1 MTDYYWG
8 IAIGGMMGYV
18 LSLLTML
25 VIWALC
31 VIAKQEEG
39 KEDARKADTYEK

>member
-8 IAIGGMMGYV
+8 IAIGGMIGYC
-18 LSLLTML
+18 LSLLTMFT
-25 VIWALC
+25 IWALC

-39 KEDARKADTYEK
+39 REDARKAYTYEK